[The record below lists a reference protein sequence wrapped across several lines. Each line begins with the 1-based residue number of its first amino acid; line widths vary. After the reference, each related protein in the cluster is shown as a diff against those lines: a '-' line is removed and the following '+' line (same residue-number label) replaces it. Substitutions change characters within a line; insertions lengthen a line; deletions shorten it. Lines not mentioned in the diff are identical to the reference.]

1 MISNVSDQ
9 VSVNEVIKPSV
20 AELFTDHGIVS
31 FQFITTLKSPPK
43 IKRLVYYFS
52 KGDFDRLRS
61 VVRGC
66 KPVEHNFFRLLR
78 DQRRLATMERHS
90 TCCCGRFRP
99 KKETQRTETNPLD
112 KRLDNQSQPQKRID
126 TQENSDKIP
135 QITCERNFHHS
146 APKSSANFEKVETRF
161 SLIWKQH

>member
-61 VVRGC
+61 VVRAVNLLSIISSDCCEINDDWQRWKDTLLAAVVDFVLRKKLKGR
-66 KPVEHNFFRLLR
+66 KLIPWINGLIINLNHKKISIRKKTQTKSHRLPAREIFITPLR
-78 DQRRLATMERHS
+78 
-90 TCCCGRFRP
+90 
-99 KKETQRTETNPLD
+99 
-112 KRLDNQSQPQKRID
+112 NQAQTSRK
-126 TQENSDKIP
+126 
-135 QITCERNFHHS
+135 
-146 APKSSANFEKVETRF
+146 
-161 SLIWKQH
+161 